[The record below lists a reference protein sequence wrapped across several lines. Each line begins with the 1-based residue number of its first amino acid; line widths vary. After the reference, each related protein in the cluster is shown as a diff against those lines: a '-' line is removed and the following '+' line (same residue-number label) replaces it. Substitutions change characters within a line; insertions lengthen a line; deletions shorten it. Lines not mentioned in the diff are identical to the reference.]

1 MEALGFANWTILT
14 LYAIS
19 LCVRVAYASS
29 GEQIPTITF
38 PIPRITFSI
47 PRIAFPIPHN
57 DLSIPNL
64 PFLRDQA
71 SIRNDSNSTCLMCR
85 RRPRNGRFD
94 FSGINCRDEAKRLS
108 PMLLE
113 IPRDHATFSMIQL
126 KFQQSWKPANGTTCP
141 RVKYFYRIVETSNS
155 VASYHNY
162 LRTYGNEGFF
172 YHGTRRSCRLGDNG
186 HTTLCASPL
195 CNACSIIRTSFAVTL
210 ANPGAFGQ
218 GIYTSSA
225 SNKSASY
232 SNSPSNGIMF
242 LTKVVLGNIYNVNR
256 FAEVTTC
263 PTGYQSVVF
272 DRMNGQLN
280 ETVVYT
286 DDAIRPVYL
295 IVFG

>member
-1 MEALGFANWTILT
+1 MT

-113 IPRDHATFSMIQL
+113 IPRDHATFSMSKTFEASSFRYILTVVYAVQL

-141 RVKYFYRIVETSNS
+141 RVKYLYRIVETSNS

-162 LRTYGNEGFF
+162 LFVLCIIQCSYELIPCYRRTYGNEGFF

-210 ANPGAFGQ
+210 ANPGA
-218 GIYTSSA
+218 
-225 SNKSASY
+225 
-232 SNSPSNGIMF
+232 
-242 LTKVVLGNIYNVNR
+242 
-256 FAEVTTC
+256 
-263 PTGYQSVVF
+263 
-272 DRMNGQLN
+272 
-280 ETVVYT
+280 
-286 DDAIRPVYL
+286 
-295 IVFG
+295 